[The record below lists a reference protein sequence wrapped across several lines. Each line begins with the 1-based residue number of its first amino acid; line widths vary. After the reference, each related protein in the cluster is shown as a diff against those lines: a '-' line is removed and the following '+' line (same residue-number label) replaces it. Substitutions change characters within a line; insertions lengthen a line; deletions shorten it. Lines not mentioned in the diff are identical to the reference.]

1 MICSVRE
8 ASIRSFKASATT
20 RMSLSASAP
29 DSSTTRLMSASMS
42 VRLIASS
49 TVPLLRFSASAMS
62 PTVWSRR
69 RVNVASC
76 FISCA

>member
-8 ASIRSFKASATT
+8 ASIRSFRESATT

-49 TVPLLRFSASAMS
+49 TVPLLQVLGVGDVGRPCGRGAA
-62 PTVWSRR
+62 
-69 RVNVASC
+69 
-76 FISCA
+76 